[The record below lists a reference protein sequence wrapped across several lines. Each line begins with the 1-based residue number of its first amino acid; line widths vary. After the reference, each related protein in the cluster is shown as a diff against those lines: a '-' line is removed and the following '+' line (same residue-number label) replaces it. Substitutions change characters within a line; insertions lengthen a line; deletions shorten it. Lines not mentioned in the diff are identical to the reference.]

1 MGSFPLYIKHIVV
14 IKLKKFIKKLNDIHT
29 YSYFN
34 NLMRDVSR
42 IGHRGIG
49 DYGYPVGAGVYLYQL
64 QTKDFVKTRKMVL
77 LK

>member
-1 MGSFPLYIKHIVV
+1 
-14 IKLKKFIKKLNDIHT
+14 
-29 YSYFN
+29 
-34 NLMRDVSR
+34 MRDVSR